1 MAGSNKVSTDIASKV
16 DVTCRKGDTF
26 EITLTFTDSSGTAIP
41 LVTNGYQF
49 LAQVRRRRSQSGING
64 LVLGTSNLGVQPD
77 NLFEEFS
84 IDDNGSAVWSATAA
98 TMRAVPA
105 GRFVYDIQHI
115 VDGVHTTVLRG
126 TFTVNDDIAEATV

>member
-64 LVLGTSNLGVQPD
+64 LILGTSNLGVQPD

-98 TMRAVPA
+98 TMRDVPA

-126 TFTVNDDIAEATV
+126 TFTVNDDIAEATA

>member
-126 TFTVNDDIAEATV
+126 TFTVNDDIAEATA

>member
-1 MAGSNKVSTDIASKV
+1 M
-16 DVTCRKGDTF
+16 
-26 EITLTFTDSSGTAIP
+26 
-41 LVTNGYQF
+41 
-49 LAQVRRRRSQSGING
+49 
-64 LVLGTSNLGVQPD
+64 GTSNLGVQPD